1 MARERFN
8 ARFDIF
14 EVQTAFNSLERE
26 MWRRLAAGVPEE
38 AIGVLSTVLGA
49 GKDVLGCTYV
59 SLAVNRRVP
68 SLDLSALFR
77 GDGS

>member
-1 MARERFN
+1 M
-8 ARFDIF
+8 
-14 EVQTAFNSLERE
+14 
-26 MWRRLAAGVPEE
+26 RRLAADVQPEHLEE
-38 AIGVLSTVLGA
+38 AIGLLSTVLGA

-77 GDGS
+77 GEGS